1 MSIPSSPI
9 ATELRWRGLVERIRR
24 GTCILLLGPGV
35 AIDPDDPEQTPLSVS
50 LARCLAADATVAG
63 DKDLIDCDNLTYVAQ
78 LFHRRKKDRIELE
91 MVVDDFYQSFD
102 QLMSNFHRDIAELP
116 FTLCINT
123 TPDNFLY
130 NALIEAGKE
139 PLRDHYNFKRAHPLA
154 LVEPTVK
161 EPLIYDLYGSRTEP
175 ESLVL
180 TENDRLEF
188 LVNVIKGS
196 PELPPFI
203 RSQFANSDTSFLFVG
218 FGFQQWHNRI
228 LLHVLNA
235 HGRRNRSFA
244 LEDQTFFAHPDY
256 QQTVVFYANE
266 HLIEFDQLSWLEFAK
281 KLRNTYEGSAVKRPV
296 VAPEPLPNAPRV
308 FLCYASEDRD
318 QVEQLNQRMRAAG
331 IDTWQDKQNLRAG
344 DNWDRQLVHVIEK
357 LVDYVVVVQTLA
369 MTSQVEGYF
378 YKEIDAALERQKR
391 FATGFRFV
399 LPVTLSTYEGVARLR
414 DLHNISLYESSGFAS
429 MIDAIQTDWQRR
441 RGQAVKMA

>member
-1 MSIPSSPI
+1 MSTPSSPI
-9 ATELRWRGLVERIRR
+9 AIELRWRGLVERIRR

-102 QLMSNFHRDIAELP
+102 QLAPNFHRDIAELP

-130 NALIEAGKE
+130 HALIEAGKE
-139 PLRDHYNFKRAHPLA
+139 PLRDHYNFKRARPLA

-161 EPLIYDLYGSRTEP
+161 EPLVYDLYGSRTEP

-218 FGFQQWHNRI
+218 FGFQGTGHSA
-228 LLHVLNA
+228 LHY
-235 HGRRNRSFA
+235 G
-244 LEDQTFFAHPDY
+244 
-256 QQTVVFYANE
+256 
-266 HLIEFDQLSWLEFAK
+266 
-281 KLRNTYEGSAVKRPV
+281 VK
-296 VAPEPLPNAPRV
+296 
-308 FLCYASEDRD
+308 
-318 QVEQLNQRMRAAG
+318 G
-331 IDTWQDKQNLRAG
+331 IDG
-344 DNWDRQLVHVIEK
+344 WD
-357 LVDYVVVVQTLA
+357 
-369 MTSQVEGYF
+369 
-378 YKEIDAALERQKR
+378 
-391 FATGFRFV
+391 
-399 LPVTLSTYEGVARLR
+399 LSGR
-414 DLHNISLYESSGFAS
+414 
-429 MIDAIQTDWQRR
+429 
-441 RGQAVKMA
+441 

>member
-1 MSIPSSPI
+1 MSTPSSPI

-35 AIDPDDPEQTPLSVS
+35 AIDPDDPDQTPLSVS
-50 LARCLAADATVAG
+50 LARCLATDATVAG
-63 DKDLIDCDNLTYVAQ
+63 DQDLIDCDNLTYVAQ

-91 MVVDDFYQSFD
+91 MVVDDFYQPFD
-102 QLMSNFHRDIAELP
+102 RLKPDFHQDMAALP

-130 NALIEAGKE
+130 NALFEAGKE
-139 PLRDHYNFKRAHPLA
+139 PRRDHYNFRRARKVIA
-154 LVEPTVK
+154 VEPIIDK
-161 EPLIYDLYGSRTEP
+161 PLVYDLYGSRTEP

-203 RSQFANSDTSFLFVG
+203 RSQFANSDTNFLFVG

-235 HGRRNRSFA
+235 QGRRNRSFA
-244 LEDQTFFAHPDY
+244 LEDQTFFTHPDY

-266 HLIEFDQLSWLEFAK
+266 HLIEFDQFSWLEFAK
-281 KLRNTYEGSAVKRPV
+281 KLRNTYERSAVKKPG
-296 VAPEPLPNAPRV
+296 VAPEPPPNAPKV

-318 QVEQLNQRMRAAG
+318 QVEQLNQRLRTAG

-344 DNWDRQLVHVIEK
+344 DNWDRQLVHVIENR
-357 LVDYVVVVQTLA
+357 VDYVVVVQTPA

-391 FATGFRFV
+391 FATEFRFV
-399 LPVTLSTYEGVARLR
+399 LPITLSIGEGMARLR
-414 DLHNISLYESSGFAS
+414 DLHNISLYEPSGFAS
-429 MIDAIQTDWQRR
+429 LIDTIQSDWQRR
-441 RGQAVKMA
+441 QGQAVKMA

>member
-1 MSIPSSPI
+1 MGTPSSPI

-35 AIDPDDPEQTPLSVS
+35 VIDPDDPDQIPLTVS
-50 LARCLAADATVAG
+50 LAHRLAADEVVAH
-63 DKDLIDCDNLTYVAQ
+63 DKHLVNPDNLAHVAQ
-78 LFHRRKKDRIELE
+78 LFHRRKQDRIELE
-91 MVVDDFYQSFD
+91 MVVDDFYQPFD
-102 QLMSNFHRDIAELP
+102 QHVSGSHQDIAALP
-116 FTLCINT
+116 FTFCINT

-130 NALIEAGKE
+130 NALLEAGKK
-139 PLRDHYNFKRAHPLA
+139 PRRDHYNFKRTRPLT
-154 LVEPTVK
+154 LVEPTVDK
-161 EPLIYDLYGSRTEP
+161 PFIYDLYGSRIEP

-180 TENDRLEF
+180 TENDLLEF

-235 HGRRNRSFA
+235 HGHRNRSLA

-256 QQTVVFYANE
+256 RQTVVFYANE

-281 KLRNTYEGSAVKRPV
+281 KLRNTYERLVVKESG
-296 VAPEPLPNAPRV
+296 VAPEPPPNAPKV
-308 FLCYASEDRD
+308 FFCYASEDRD
-318 QVEQLNQRMRAAG
+318 QVEQLNQRLRMAG
-331 IDTWQDKQNLRAG
+331 IDTWQDKQNLWAG

-378 YKEIDAALERQKR
+378 YKEIDAALERQRR

-399 LPVTLSTYEGVARLR
+399 LPVTLSTYEGMARLR

-429 MIDAIQTDWQRR
+429 LIDAIQIDWQRR
-441 RGQAVKMA
+441 QGQAVKRA

>member
-1 MSIPSSPI
+1 MSTPSSPI

-50 LARCLAADATVAG
+50 LAHRLAADATVAD

-78 LFHRRKKDRIELE
+78 LFHRHKKDRIELE
-91 MVVDDFYQSFD
+91 MVVDDFYQPFD
-102 QLMSNFHRDIAELP
+102 RLKPDFHQDMAALP

-130 NALIEAGKE
+130 NALFEAGKE
-139 PLRDHYNFKRAHPLA
+139 PRRDHYNFRRARKVIA
-154 LVEPTVK
+154 VEPIIDK
-161 EPLIYDLYGSRTEP
+161 PLVYDLYGSRTEP

-203 RSQFANSDTSFLFVG
+203 RSQFANSDTNFLFVG

-235 HGRRNRSFA
+235 QGRRNRSFA
-244 LEDQTFFAHPDY
+244 LEDQTFFTHPDY

-266 HLIEFDQLSWLEFAK
+266 HLIEFDQFSWLEFAK
-281 KLRNTYEGSAVKRPV
+281 KLRNTYERSAVKKPG
-296 VAPEPLPNAPRV
+296 VAPEPPPNAPKV

-318 QVEQLNQRMRAAG
+318 QVEQLNQRLRTAG

-344 DNWDRQLVHVIEK
+344 DNWDRQLVHVIENR
-357 LVDYVVVVQTLA
+357 VDYVVVVQTPA

-391 FATGFRFV
+391 FATEFRFI
-399 LPVTLSTYEGVARLR
+399 LPVTLSIGEGMARLR
-414 DLHNISLYESSGFAS
+414 DLHNISLYEPSGFAS
-429 MIDAIQTDWQRR
+429 LIDAIQSDWQRR
-441 RGQAVKMA
+441 QGQAVKMA